1 MRTDVEEAKIQ
12 HEATLA
18 SLKRKQGDAVA
29 EMSEQMDTL
38 KMMKTKVT
46 RDCGMI
52 KSEIGDLEK
61 AIDEVARSK
70 VGCKTLQQIINTDFK
85 ASAEKASKGLELS
98 LRDLN
103 KKIEEQNLKLSD
115 FEASKRRISLEN
127 SELLSQLQ
135 QQNAAA
141 SLLAQAKS
149 ALVANLD
156 EQRAL
161 VDEVIK
167 DNE

>member
-1 MRTDVEEAKIQ
+1 M
-12 HEATLA
+12 
-18 SLKRKQGDAVA
+18 
-29 EMSEQMDTL
+29 
-38 KMMKTKVT
+38 
-46 RDCGMI
+46 
-52 KSEIGDLEK
+52 
-61 AIDEVARSK
+61 
-70 VGCKTLQQIINTDFK
+70 
-85 ASAEKASKGLELS
+85 ELS

-127 SELLSQLQ
+127 GELLSQLQ
-135 QQNAAA
+135 QQNHAV

-161 VDEVIK
+161 VEEVIK
-167 DNE
+167 DEDVM

>member
-1 MRTDVEEAKIQ
+1 M
-12 HEATLA
+12 
-18 SLKRKQGDAVA
+18 
-29 EMSEQMDTL
+29 
-38 KMMKTKVT
+38 
-46 RDCGMI
+46 
-52 KSEIGDLEK
+52 
-61 AIDEVARSK
+61 
-70 VGCKTLQQIINTDFK
+70 
-85 ASAEKASKGLELS
+85 ELS

-127 SELLSQLQ
+127 GELLSQLQ
-135 QQNAAA
+135 QQNAAV

-161 VDEVIK
+161 VEEVITSSDFIVSIFLSGEQGEVQPPSK
-167 DNE
+167 AAQP

>member
-1 MRTDVEEAKIQ
+1 M
-12 HEATLA
+12 
-18 SLKRKQGDAVA
+18 
-29 EMSEQMDTL
+29 
-38 KMMKTKVT
+38 
-46 RDCGMI
+46 
-52 KSEIGDLEK
+52 
-61 AIDEVARSK
+61 
-70 VGCKTLQQIINTDFK
+70 
-85 ASAEKASKGLELS
+85 ELS

-115 FEASKRRISLEN
+115 IEASKRRISLEN

-135 QQNAAA
+135 QQNASA

-167 DNE
+167 DEDVIMTSDLTISLFR

>member
-1 MRTDVEEAKIQ
+1 M
-12 HEATLA
+12 
-18 SLKRKQGDAVA
+18 
-29 EMSEQMDTL
+29 
-38 KMMKTKVT
+38 
-46 RDCGMI
+46 
-52 KSEIGDLEK
+52 
-61 AIDEVARSK
+61 
-70 VGCKTLQQIINTDFK
+70 
-85 ASAEKASKGLELS
+85 ELS

-115 FEASKRRISLEN
+115 IEASKRRISLEN

-135 QQNAAA
+135 QQNASA

-167 DNE
+167 DKDVIMTSDLTMSLFR